1 MKKPAIVSLSSVQR
15 QEVVNTL
22 DEILKENN
30 YRYKDLVLETL
41 DFVKVLMEEL
51 KSGKISTNQLKQ
63 ILLSLDQEAL
73 KNRIGK
79 GQYGF
84 DDYPRSSFKFLS
96 SSLPYSSLVI

>member
-1 MKKPAIVSLSSVQR
+1 MKKPAIVSLSSAQR
-15 QEVVNTL
+15 QELVNTL

-73 KNRIGK
+73 KK
-79 GQYGF
+79 
-84 DDYPRSSFKFLS
+84 LS
-96 SSLPYSSLVI
+96 EIH

>member
-1 MKKPAIVSLSSVQR
+1 MKKPGIVSLSSAQR

-73 KNRIGK
+73 KK
-79 GQYGF
+79 
-84 DDYPRSSFKFLS
+84 LS
-96 SSLPYSSLVI
+96 EVH

>member
-1 MKKPAIVSLSSVQR
+1 MKKPAIVSLSSAQR

-73 KNRIGK
+73 KKLLEIH
-79 GQYGF
+79 
-84 DDYPRSSFKFLS
+84 
-96 SSLPYSSLVI
+96 

>member
-1 MKKPAIVSLSSVQR
+1 MKKPAIVSLSSAQR

-41 DFVKVLMEEL
+41 EFVKVLMEEL

-73 KNRIGK
+73 KK
-79 GQYGF
+79 
-84 DDYPRSSFKFLS
+84 LS
-96 SSLPYSSLVI
+96 EIH

>member
-63 ILLSLDQEAL
+63 ILLNLDQEAL
-73 KNRIGK
+73 KK
-79 GQYGF
+79 
-84 DDYPRSSFKFLS
+84 LS
-96 SSLPYSSLVI
+96 EIH

>member
-1 MKKPAIVSLSSVQR
+1 MKKPAIVSLSSAQR

-30 YRYKDLVLETL
+30 CRYKDLVLETL

-63 ILLSLDQEAL
+63 ILLNLDQEAL
-73 KNRIGK
+73 KK
-79 GQYGF
+79 
-84 DDYPRSSFKFLS
+84 LS
-96 SSLPYSSLVI
+96 EIH

>member
-1 MKKPAIVSLSSVQR
+1 MVKVFKVEKLDIVYSR
-15 QEVVNTL
+15 Y
-22 DEILKENN
+22 ILKENN

-73 KNRIGK
+73 KK
-79 GQYGF
+79 
-84 DDYPRSSFKFLS
+84 LS
-96 SSLPYSSLVI
+96 EIH

>member
-1 MKKPAIVSLSSVQR
+1 MKKPGIVSLSSAQR

-63 ILLSLDQEAL
+63 ILLNLDQEAL
-73 KNRIGK
+73 KK
-79 GQYGF
+79 
-84 DDYPRSSFKFLS
+84 LS
-96 SSLPYSSLVI
+96 EIH

>member
-1 MKKPAIVSLSSVQR
+1 MKKPAIVSLSSAQR

-41 DFVKVLMEEL
+41 DFIKVLMEEL

-73 KNRIGK
+73 KK
-79 GQYGF
+79 
-84 DDYPRSSFKFLS
+84 LS
-96 SSLPYSSLVI
+96 EIH

>member
-1 MKKPAIVSLSSVQR
+1 MKKPGIVSLSSAQR

-63 ILLSLDQEAL
+63 
-73 KNRIGK
+73 
-79 GQYGF
+79 
-84 DDYPRSSFKFLS
+84 
-96 SSLPYSSLVI
+96 

>member
-51 KSGKISTNQLKQ
+51 KYGKISTNQLKQ

-73 KNRIGK
+73 KKMLEIH
-79 GQYGF
+79 
-84 DDYPRSSFKFLS
+84 
-96 SSLPYSSLVI
+96 

>member
-1 MKKPAIVSLSSVQR
+1 MKKPAIVSLSSAQR

-30 YRYKDLVLETL
+30 YRYKDIVLETL

-63 ILLSLDQEAL
+63 ILLNLDQEAL
-73 KNRIGK
+73 KK
-79 GQYGF
+79 
-84 DDYPRSSFKFLS
+84 LS
-96 SSLPYSSLVI
+96 EIH

>member
-1 MKKPAIVSLSSVQR
+1 MKKPAIVSLSSAQR

-51 KSGKISTNQLKQ
+51 KSGKISTNQCVPLVKMHNYGKILK
-63 ILLSLDQEAL
+63 
-73 KNRIGK
+73 
-79 GQYGF
+79 
-84 DDYPRSSFKFLS
+84 
-96 SSLPYSSLVI
+96 

>member
-1 MKKPAIVSLSSVQR
+1 MKKPAIFSLSSAQR

-73 KNRIGK
+73 KK
-79 GQYGF
+79 
-84 DDYPRSSFKFLS
+84 LS
-96 SSLPYSSLVI
+96 EIH

>member
-1 MKKPAIVSLSSVQR
+1 MKKPAIVSLSSAQR

-63 ILLSLDQEAL
+63 ILLTLDQEAL
-73 KNRIGK
+73 KK
-79 GQYGF
+79 
-84 DDYPRSSFKFLS
+84 LS
-96 SSLPYSSLVI
+96 EIH

>member
-1 MKKPAIVSLSSVQR
+1 MKKPAVVSLSSAQQ

-22 DEILKENN
+22 DKILKENN

-73 KNRIGK
+73 KK
-79 GQYGF
+79 
-84 DDYPRSSFKFLS
+84 LS
-96 SSLPYSSLVI
+96 EIH

>member
-1 MKKPAIVSLSSVQR
+1 MKKPAIVSLSSAQR

-73 KNRIGK
+73 KK
-79 GQYGF
+79 
-84 DDYPRSSFKFLS
+84 LS
-96 SSLPYSSLVI
+96 EIY

>member
-1 MKKPAIVSLSSVQR
+1 MKKPAIVSLSSAQR

-73 KNRIGK
+73 K
-79 GQYGF
+79 
-84 DDYPRSSFKFLS
+84 
-96 SSLPYSSLVI
+96 SLRRFIRTAK

>member
-1 MKKPAIVSLSSVQR
+1 MKKPAIVSLSSAQR

-63 ILLSLDQEAL
+63 ILLSLDQ
-73 KNRIGK
+73 
-79 GQYGF
+79 
-84 DDYPRSSFKFLS
+84 
-96 SSLPYSSLVI
+96 

>member
-1 MKKPAIVSLSSVQR
+1 MKKPAIVSLSSAQR

-30 YRYKDLVLETL
+30 YRDKDLVLETL

-73 KNRIGK
+73 KK
-79 GQYGF
+79 
-84 DDYPRSSFKFLS
+84 LS
-96 SSLPYSSLVI
+96 EIH

>member
-1 MKKPAIVSLSSVQR
+1 MKKPSIVSLSSAQR
-15 QEVVNTL
+15 QEVVSTL

-63 ILLSLDQEAL
+63 ILLNLDQEAL
-73 KNRIGK
+73 KK
-79 GQYGF
+79 
-84 DDYPRSSFKFLS
+84 LS
-96 SSLPYSSLVI
+96 EIH

>member
-1 MKKPAIVSLSSVQR
+1 MKKPAIVSLSSAQR

-63 ILLSLDQEAL
+63 ILLSLDQDAL
-73 KNRIGK
+73 KKLTEIH
-79 GQYGF
+79 
-84 DDYPRSSFKFLS
+84 
-96 SSLPYSSLVI
+96 